1 LLYFGKRDKI
11 AVTVL
16 EHRSSTKATMT
27 ERAIAFEQVG
37 LRLGGVTI
45 YDALSFD
52 VRDSEFV
59 CLLGPSGCGKSTA
72 LRLIGDLLPVQGGMV
87 LVEGRSP
94 AEAWER
100 LAYVFQSPRLL
111 PWKDALDNAA
121 FGLEM
126 RVPAMPAGERRMRA
140 KRQLDRM
147 GLAADAHKMPL
158 MLSGG
163 ERQRVA
169 LARALALDPDII
181 LMDEPFS
188 ALDPNTRARL
198 RQQLVELWQ
207 GSGKTILFVTHDVDE
222 ALTLA
227 DRIIVLS
234 PKPARVVHV
243 MQVAAQRPRQIE
255 SDPALRNARR
265 ELLELFA
272 TLTTGSM
279 EDAS

>member
-1 LLYFGKRDKI
+1 
-11 AVTVL
+11 
-16 EHRSSTKATMT
+16 MT
-27 ERAIAFEQVG
+27 DCAIAFEQVG
-37 LRLGGVTI
+37 LRLGGVNI
-45 YDALSFD
+45 YDALTFD
-52 VRDSEFV
+52 VRRSEFV

-72 LRLIGDLLPVQGGMV
+72 LRLVGDLLPVQEGAV

-94 AEAWER
+94 AAAWER

-126 RVPAMPAGERRMRA
+126 RAPAMPTDERRARA
-140 KRQLDRM
+140 AKELRRL
-147 GLAADAHKMPL
+147 GLGADAHKMPL

-169 LARALALDPDII
+169 IARALALEPAII

-198 RQQLVELWQ
+198 RQQLIDLWQ
-207 GSGKTILFVTHDVDE
+207 GTGKTILFVTHDVDE

-243 MQVAAQRPRQIE
+243 RNISAVRPRLIE
-255 SDPALRNARR
+255 SDTGLREARR
-265 ELLELFA
+265 ELLALFA
-272 TLTTGSM
+272 TFGISGAFSG
-279 EDAS
+279 ESGYRSP

>member
-1 LLYFGKRDKI
+1 
-11 AVTVL
+11 
-16 EHRSSTKATMT
+16 MT
-27 ERAIAFEQVG
+27 ERAIAFERVG
-37 LRLGGVTI
+37 LRLGGVAI

-52 VRDSEFV
+52 VRADEFV

-72 LRLIGDLLPVQGGMV
+72 LRLIGDLLPPQEGVV

-94 AEAWER
+94 AQAWER

-111 PWKDALDNAA
+111 PWKNALENAA

-126 RVPAMPAGERRMRA
+126 RVPAMSAQERRARA
-140 KRQLDRM
+140 LRQLERM
-147 GLAADAHKMPL
+147 GLAADAGKMPL

-169 LARALALDPDII
+169 IARALALEPDII

-207 GSGKTILFVTHDVDE
+207 ETGKTILFVTHDVEE

-227 DRIIVLS
+227 DRIVVLS
-234 PKPARVVHV
+234 PKPAHVVHV
-243 MQVAAQRPRQIE
+243 VELAQPRPRRLD
-255 SDPALRNARR
+255 SDSVLRDARQ
-265 ELLELFA
+265 ELLALFA
-272 TLTTGSM
+272 MLATEPP
-279 EDAS
+279 EDAT

>member
-1 LLYFGKRDKI
+1 MRQPSPI
-11 AVTVL
+11 HAATA
-16 EHRSSTKATMT
+16 EH
-27 ERAIAFEQVG
+27 AIAFEQVG

-52 VRDSEFV
+52 VRAGEFV

-72 LRLIGDLLPVQGGMV
+72 LRLIGDLLPVQAGTV

-126 RVPAMPAGERRMRA
+126 RVPAMPVDERRERA
-140 KRQLDRM
+140 RRQLDRM

-198 RQQLVELWQ
+198 RQQLIELWQ
-207 GSGKTILFVTHDVDE
+207 DSGKAILFVTHDVDE

-227 DRIIVLS
+227 DRIVVLS
-234 PKPARVVHV
+234 PKPARVVQV
-243 MQVAAQRPRQIE
+243 MDVAAPRPRQIE
-255 SDPALRNARR
+255 SDPALRDARH

-272 TLTTGSM
+272 Q
-279 EDAS
+279 

>member
-1 LLYFGKRDKI
+1 
-11 AVTVL
+11 
-16 EHRSSTKATMT
+16 MT
-27 ERAIAFEQVG
+27 DCAIAFEQVG
-37 LRLGGVTI
+37 LRLGGVNI
-45 YDALSFD
+45 YDELTFE
-52 VRDSEFV
+52 VRRSEFV

-72 LRLIGDLLPVQGGMV
+72 LRLIGDLLPVQEGAV
-87 LVEGRSP
+87 LVEGRPP
-94 AEAWER
+94 AQAWER

-126 RVPAMPAGERRMRA
+126 RAPAMPADERRARA
-140 KRQLDRM
+140 AEELRRL
-147 GLAADAHKMPL
+147 GLGSDAHKMPL

-169 LARALALDPDII
+169 IARALALEPEII

-188 ALDPNTRARL
+188 ALDPDTRARQR
-198 RQQLVELWQ
+198 RQLIELWQ
-207 GSGKTILFVTHDVDE
+207 GTGKTILFVTHDVDE

-243 MQVAAQRPRQIE
+243 QSISAERPRQIDA
-255 SDPALRNARR
+255 DPDLREARE
-265 ELLELFA
+265 ELLALFA
-272 TLTTGSM
+272 TFGIEALATT
-279 EDAS
+279 